1 MQYIRAFLLVVVKLT
16 LALGIGL
23 SVVAIVCE
31 SLDFYPHY
39 YTRIALLLIGFLV
52 PWFFINSFTIQTA
65 KKLLAKFRSILILIL
80 SPLKTP
86 RQRIFAIVFYVTLVP
101 AVWVWFDKISDFFTY
116 RHFGVFDIF
125 ESFFEEL
132 TFMWVYR
139 IHSSEMYSAINHWAT
154 LVNLIALMGSYLYP
168 YVLPICLKFNQWIK
182 TGKISEQ

>member
-1 MQYIRAFLLVVVKLT
+1 MQYIRTFLLVVVKLA

-23 SVVAIVCE
+23 SVPVFICE
-31 SLDFYPHY
+31 SLDFKPNNYI
-39 YTRIALLLIGFLV
+39 TIAILLIGFLV
-52 PWFFINSFTIQTA
+52 SWFVINSFTIQNVQ
-65 KKLLAKFRSILILIL
+65 KLLAKFRSIFILIL

-101 AVWVWFDKISDFFTY
+101 AGLVWFKKISDFY
-116 RHFGVFDIF
+116 RHFGFFDIF

-132 TFMWVYR
+132 TFMWVYS

-168 YVLPICLKFNQWIK
+168 YVLPICSKFNQWIK
-182 TGKISEQ
+182 TGKISEK